1 MTAAAFVSPQ
11 DLSAIAA
18 LLKHTHA
25 HVESQVQGGSM
36 GATLPPGARIRLSC
50 RETTDYRSGDVV
62 VYMQGSGL
70 VAHRLVGRG
79 RGARARGYFITR
91 GDASATCD
99 PPVPIE
105 RAVGLVTEWR
115 HADAD
120 VWQPV
125 GPPTHRGWPGALVA
139 TINQAAIGALLEI
152 HPPLARAAAMQAR
165 RLYGQV
171 ARLRGG
177 RGPTS

>member
-1 MTAAAFVSPQ
+1 MTAAAFVTPQ

-50 RETTDYRSGDVV
+50 RETADYRTDDVI
-62 VYMQGSGL
+62 VYVQGSGL

-79 RGARARGYFITR
+79 RRGRARGYFITR

-105 RAVGLVTEWR
+105 RAVGLVTGWR
-115 HADAD
+115 RADAEA
-120 VWQPV
+120 WQPV
-125 GPPTHRGWPGALVA
+125 GPPTTRSWPSALIA
-139 TINQAAIGALLEI
+139 TISHAAIGTLLEI
-152 HPPLARAAAMQAR
+152 HPPLARAAATLAR

-177 RGPTS
+177 RGRTS

>member
-1 MTAAAFVSPQ
+1 VTATTFVSPQ

-25 HVESQVQGGSM
+25 HVESQVHGGSM

-50 RETTDYRSGDVV
+50 RETADYRPGDVV
-62 VYMQGSGL
+62 VYVQGSGL

-79 RGARARGYFITR
+79 RGARARGYLITR

-115 HADAD
+115 RADAET
-120 VWQPV
+120 WQQV
-125 GPPTHRGWPGALVA
+125 GPPTYRSGLGALVA
-139 TINQAAIGALLEI
+139 TADHAMVGALLEL
-152 HPPLARAAAMQAR
+152 HPPLARAGAILAR
-165 RLYGQV
+165 RLHGV
-171 ARLRGG
+171 IARLRGV
-177 RGPTS
+177 PNSTS